1 MTQRILLLPGDGI
14 GPEVIGA
21 TASVIAWFNTQG
33 GERIETSE
41 DAIGGAAYDRY
52 GVPLA
57 DDTLA
62 DAKASDCVILGAV
75 GGPRYA
81 GLAYH
86 LRPEAGL
93 LGIRS
98 GMGLFANL
106 RPVFCFD
113 ELVEASTLKPDV
125 VRGIDLLFV
134 RELAS
139 GVYFGSPRGI
149 EDLPGGGRRGINTH
163 SYTSDEIERVSRV
176 AFELARQRSNRVVSL
191 DKANVMEAGLLWRE
205 DVQALHDADYADVEL
220 SHMLADNAA
229 MQLVKNPRQF
239 DVLLTDNL
247 FGDILSD
254 EAAMLTGSLGM
265 LPSASLGGVGPNGG
279 RLALY
284 EPIHGSAPDIA
295 GQDLANPLATLLSL
309 AMAFRISLNRAQDA
323 DRLERAIR
331 AVLAAGHRTRDLP
344 AAHGRIVGT
353 REMTDLVLQA
363 LTNEA

>member
-1 MTQRILLLPGDGI
+1 MI
-14 GPEVIGA
+14 E
-21 TASVIAWFNTQG
+21 WFNANRDAQ
-33 GERIETSE
+33 IVIHD
-41 DAIGGAAYDRY
+41 DAIGGAAYERY

-57 DDTLA
+57 DSTLDLA
-62 DAKASDCVILGAV
+62 MTSDCVLLGAV
-75 GGPRYA
+75 GGPQYA
-81 GLAYH
+81 DVAYH

-93 LGIRS
+93 LGIRN

-113 ELVEASTLKPDV
+113 ELVESSTLRPDV
-125 VRGIDLLFV
+125 VRGIDMVFV

-139 GVYFGSPRGI
+139 GVYFGEPRGI
-149 EDLPGGGRRGINTH
+149 EDLPAGGRRGINTH
-163 SYTSDEIERVSRV
+163 SYTTFEIERVARV
-176 AFELARQRSNRVVSL
+176 AFDLARQRGGKVVSL

-205 DVQALHDADYADVEL
+205 DVQALRDAEFADVEL

-229 MQLVKNPRQF
+229 MQLVKDPRQF

-265 LPSASLGGVGPNGG
+265 LPSGSLGELRSDGSRP
-279 RLALY
+279 ALY

-295 GQDLANPLATLLSL
+295 GSDLANPLATLLSL
-309 AMAFRISLNRAQDA
+309 AMAFRLSLTRPGDA
-323 DRLERAIR
+323 ESLEAAIR

-344 AAHGRIVGT
+344 PAHGRTVGT
-353 REMTDLVLQA
+353 TEMTELVIAA
-363 LTNEA
+363 LC